1 VSGENMSEVEVLKV
15 RMDNAETAIRR
26 HEILIEK
33 MAETQGEM
41 KTGLAEVATEL
52 KVTNSLIEK
61 STSLMNKIILGLF
74 AMLASVLGVGSQV
87 M

>member
-1 VSGENMSEVEVLKV
+1 MSDVEVLKV
-15 RMDNAETAIRR
+15 RMDNAEADIRR
-26 HEILIEK
+26 HEILIERITD
-33 MAETQGEM
+33 AQGEM

-52 KVTNSLIEK
+52 KVTNGLIEK
-61 STSLMNKIILGLF
+61 STSLMNRMILGLF

>member
-1 VSGENMSEVEVLKV
+1 MSDVEVLKV
-15 RMDNAETAIRR
+15 RMDNAEADIRR
-26 HEILIEK
+26 HEILIERI
-33 MAETQGEM
+33 TDVQGEM

-52 KVTNSLIEK
+52 KVTNGLIEK
-61 STSLMNKIILGLF
+61 STSLMNRMILGLF

>member
-1 VSGENMSEVEVLKV
+1 MSEVEVLKV
-15 RMDNAETAIRR
+15 RMDNAETDTRR

-33 MAETQGEM
+33 IADTQGEM

-61 STSLMNKIILGLF
+61 STTLMNKIILGLF

>member
-1 VSGENMSEVEVLKV
+1 MSDVEVLKV
-15 RMDNAETAIRR
+15 RMDNAETDIRR
-26 HEILIEK
+26 HELLIER
-33 MAETQGEM
+33 MADAQSDM

-52 KVTNSLIEK
+52 KVTNTLIEK

-74 AMLASVLGVGSQV
+74 AMLASLLGVGSQV

>member
-1 VSGENMSEVEVLKV
+1 M
-15 RMDNAETAIRR
+15 R
-26 HEILIEK
+26 
-33 MAETQGEM
+33 
-41 KTGLAEVATEL
+41 TGLAEVATEL

-61 STSLMNKIILGLF
+61 STTLMNKIILGLF

>member
-1 VSGENMSEVEVLKV
+1 MSEVEVLKV
-15 RMDNAETAIRR
+15 RMDNAETDIRR
-26 HEILIEK
+26 HEIIIEK
-33 MAETQGEM
+33 IADTQGEM

-61 STSLMNKIILGLF
+61 STTLMNKIILGLF

>member
-1 VSGENMSEVEVLKV
+1 MSEVEVLKV
-15 RMDNAETAIRR
+15 RMDNAEADIRR
-26 HEILIEK
+26 HEILIERI
-33 MAETQGEM
+33 TDVQSEM

-52 KVTNSLIEK
+52 KVTNGLIEK
-61 STSLMNKIILGLF
+61 STSLMNRMILGLF

>member
-1 VSGENMSEVEVLKV
+1 MSEVEVLKV
-15 RMDNAETAIRR
+15 RMDNAETDIRR
-26 HEILIEK
+26 HELLIER
-33 MAETQGEM
+33 MADNQSDM

-52 KVTNSLIEK
+52 KVTNTLIEK
-61 STSLMNKIILGLF
+61 STALMNKIILGLF

>member
-1 VSGENMSEVEVLKV
+1 MSEVEVLKV
-15 RMDNAETAIRR
+15 RMDNAETDIRR
-26 HEILIEK
+26 HEILIER
-33 MAETQGEM
+33 MADTQSDM

-52 KVTNSLIEK
+52 KVTNTLIEK
-61 STSLMNKIILGLF
+61 STALMNKIILGLF

>member
-1 VSGENMSEVEVLKV
+1 MSGENMSEVEVLKV
-15 RMDNAETAIRR
+15 RMDNAETDIRR
-26 HEILIEK
+26 HELLIER
-33 MAETQGEM
+33 MADTQSDM

-52 KVTNSLIEK
+52 KVTNTLIEK

>member
-1 VSGENMSEVEVLKV
+1 MSDVEVLKV
-15 RMDNAETAIRR
+15 RMDNAEADIRR
-26 HEILIEK
+26 HEILIERI
-33 MAETQGEM
+33 TDVQGEM

-52 KVTNSLIEK
+52 KVTNGLIEK
-61 STSLMNKIILGLF
+61 STSLMNRMIVGLF

>member
-1 VSGENMSEVEVLKV
+1 MSDVEVLKV
-15 RMDNAETAIRR
+15 RMDNAETDIRR
-26 HEILIEK
+26 HELLIER
-33 MAETQGEM
+33 MADAQSDM

-52 KVTNSLIEK
+52 KVTNTLIEK

>member
-1 VSGENMSEVEVLKV
+1 MSEVEVLKV
-15 RMDNAETAIRR
+15 RMDNAETDIRR

-33 MAETQGEM
+33 IADTQGEM

-61 STSLMNKIILGLF
+61 STTLMNKIILGLF

>member
-1 VSGENMSEVEVLKV
+1 MSEVEVLKV
-15 RMDNAETAIRR
+15 RMDNAETDIRR

-33 MAETQGEM
+33 IADTQGEM

-61 STSLMNKIILGLF
+61 STTLMNRIILGLF

>member
-1 VSGENMSEVEVLKV
+1 MSEVEVLKV
-15 RMDNAETAIRR
+15 RMDNAETDIRR
-26 HEILIEK
+26 HELLIER
-33 MAETQGEM
+33 MADTQSDM

-52 KVTNSLIEK
+52 KVTNTLIEK

>member
-1 VSGENMSEVEVLKV
+1 MSEVEVLKV
-15 RMDNAETAIRR
+15 RMDNAETDIRR
-26 HEILIEK
+26 HEILIERI
-33 MAETQGEM
+33 ADTQGEM

-61 STSLMNKIILGLF
+61 STTLMNKIILGLF